1 MGELALQTDMNMSE
15 LNAILGINN
24 TPATSSSTRLP
35 ELKISSKRKDA
46 SGNDIKNFQGNF
58 YVRGLDKEVYAPKV
72 KIRVLSQLFQWID
85 FDDENMTVR
94 NKTLLI
100 PFLNMEPRDQKG
112 TIRCGKPTSKE
123 MFDWPKEKKAQYKT
137 ITLYRQLR
145 CLVSYTGKTAAGEE
159 VVVENQ
165 PCIIMNKNSS
175 YMAFEDDVIKK
186 LNGRNYSDVWVECST
201 SEHENGS
208 VVFYKWHYSPDLLN
222 PVPMDQDTYDTMVH
236 FAQMVQK
243 ENQRIDAS
251 YDAAIRGHAYDD
263 DAIDAL
269 EDALEDL
276 DADFEE

>member
-1 MGELALQTDMNMSE
+1 MGELALQTDMNMAE

-24 TPATSSSTRLP
+24 TPATSSARLP

-58 YVRGLDKEVYAPKV
+58 YVRGAEKEVYAPKV

-85 FDDENMTVR
+85 FDDQNMTVR

-112 TIRCGKPTSKE
+112 TVRCGKPTSKE
-123 MFDWPKEKKAQYKT
+123 MLDWPNDRKAKYKS

-145 CLVSYTGKTAAGEE
+145 CLVSYTGKTASGEE

-208 VVFYKWHYSPDLLN
+208 VVFYKWHYTPDLLN

-236 FAQMVQK
+236 FAQLVQK
-243 ENQRIDAS
+243 ENQRIDAAYEAS
-251 YDAAIRGHAYDD
+251 IRGTQYDGE
-263 DAIDAL
+263 ALDAL
-269 EDALEDL
+269 EDALDDL
-276 DADFEE
+276 DSDFDE